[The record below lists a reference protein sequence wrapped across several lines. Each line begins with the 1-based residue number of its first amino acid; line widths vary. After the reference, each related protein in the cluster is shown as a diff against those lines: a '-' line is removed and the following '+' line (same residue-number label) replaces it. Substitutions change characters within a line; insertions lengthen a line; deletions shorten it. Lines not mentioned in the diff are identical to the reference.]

1 MNNSEDDIKPNISPS
16 PKTKSHP
23 VTRIADQPELIEK
36 AAAWFS
42 EKWSIP
48 IEEYQ
53 TSMQESCQQTTISN
67 SKTQPSR
74 DQISTPQGCKSISR
88 SDAIIPQWYV
98 ITDGKCIVAGAGVI
112 ENDFHERIDLTPNI
126 CAVFVEPN
134 YRGLGL
140 SRLLLDH
147 ICQDMAYRGIR
158 TLYLLTDHDSY
169 YEKLGWTFRE
179 MVRDTEGELGRMY
192 EKTTETSNSS
202 MSY

>member
-1 MNNSEDDIKPNISPS
+1 MNNSENGIKPNISPS

-48 IEEYQ
+48 IEEYL
-53 TSMQESCQQTTISN
+53 TSMQESCQQTSISN
-67 SKTQPSR
+67 SQTHPCR
-74 DQISTPQGCKSISR
+74 DRISTPQDRKSISR

-147 ICQDMAYRGIR
+147 ICQDMAYRGLAQQIGR
-158 TLYLLTDHDSY
+158 T
-169 YEKLGWTFRE
+169 
-179 MVRDTEGELGRMY
+179 
-192 EKTTETSNSS
+192 
-202 MSY
+202 